1 MARAIVGHDDGLLAT
16 GLDFHAYFSGPRIDR
31 VFDQFLHDRS
41 WPFHHLTSGYFT
53 NETFVENANS
63 TRHISSQLGP
73 EPLGLL
79 PEFGLGNFALFE
91 RGFQVAQA
99 AARPPS
105 PFEI

>member
-1 MARAIVGHDDGLLAT
+1 MPDPSSVTTIACLPPTLISTRILVAPASIE
-16 GLDFHAYFSGPRIDR
+16 FSTNSFTTEAG
-31 VFDQFLHDRS
+31 
-41 WPFHHLTSGYFT
+41 PFHHLTGGDFS

-63 TRHISSQLGP
+63 TRHISSQLSP